1 MKSTG
6 VVRRVDKLGRIVI
19 PKEIRRNL
27 KIREEDNLE
36 IFIDSESI
44 ILKKYSLFSRFNT
57 VIDGICDVI
66 HGITGKHVVIT
77 DMEKVMVCNSQLDSI
92 YKDKELA
99 EKFVN
104 LIDRRETLIS
114 NEKLSLDIVNVEDKE
129 KYYFFNPIIINGEII
144 GSIVIFSYDNSITND
159 DKLIIK
165 FVLKYLEKN
174 IED

>member
-44 ILKKYSLFSRFNT
+44 ILKKYSLFNRFNN

-66 HGITGKHVVIT
+66 HGITGKNVVIT
-77 DMEKVMVCNSQLDSI
+77 DMEMVMVCNSQLDDI
-92 YKDKELA
+92 YKDKELDD
-99 EKFVN
+99 KFIS
-104 LIDRRETLIS
+104 LIDRRESLIS
-114 NEKLSLDIVNVEDKE
+114 SEKLGLDIIKDEKKD

-144 GSIVIFSYDNSITND
+144 GSIIIFSYDNSISND

-165 FVLKYLEKN
+165 FVLW
-174 IED
+174 